1 LGTVSDAQMNDQSG
15 GRPRWRTRYR
25 NRGCGCSGG
34 GFLLVL
40 TVGILLSLFNTGVGV
55 GVSVR
60 IPFTQSNLTVAGSIG
75 AKDKAVGSLPE
86 YTDGRLGGNQNF
98 FNNSTTM
105 TIGPAE
111 GAALVIL
118 GKQDGAPAVDLHL
131 VVR

>member
-1 LGTVSDAQMNDQSG
+1 MGEKGSP
-15 GRPRWRTRYR
+15 GRSRSR

-34 GFLLVL
+34 LFLLVL
-40 TVGILLSLFNTGVGV
+40 TVGIVLSLFNAGVGL

-60 IPFTQSNLTVAGSIG
+60 IPFTQSNLTAAGSIG
-75 AKDKAVGSLPE
+75 AKDKAVGALPS
-86 YTDGRLGGNQNF
+86 YADGRLGGNQNF

-111 GAALVIL
+111 GTALVIV
-118 GKQDGAPAVDLHL
+118 GKQDDAPAVDLHI

>member
-1 LGTVSDAQMNDQSG
+1 MNEQATVD
-15 GRPRWRTRYR
+15 RPRWRTRYR
-25 NRGCGCSGG
+25 TRGCGCGGG
-34 GFLLVL
+34 GFVLVL
-40 TVGILLSLFNTGVGV
+40 TVGIVLSLFNAGVGV

-60 IPFTQSNLTVAGSIG
+60 VPFTESNLTLAASIG
-75 AKDKAVGSLPE
+75 AKDQAVGSLPA
-86 YTDGRLGGNQNF
+86 YTEGRLGGNQNF

-118 GKQDGAPAVDLHL
+118 GKQAGAPAVDLHL

>member
-1 LGTVSDAQMNDQSG
+1 MDDPTRGD
-15 GRPRWRTRYR
+15 RPRWRTRYR
-25 NRGCGCSGG
+25 SRGCGCSGG

-60 IPFTQSNLTVAGSIG
+60 IPLTQSNLTVAGSIG
-75 AKDKAVGSLPE
+75 AKDKAVGALPE

>member
-1 LGTVSDAQMNDQSG
+1 MNDEARG
-15 GRPRWRTRYR
+15 ERTRWRTRYR
-25 NRGCGCSGG
+25 NRGCGCGGG

-40 TVGILLSLFNTGVGV
+40 TVGIVLSLFNAGVGV

-60 IPFTQSNLTVAGSIG
+60 IPFTQSNVTVAGSIG
-75 AKDKAVGSLPE
+75 AKGKAVGSLPA
-86 YTDGRLGGNQNF
+86 YTEGRLGGNQNF

-111 GAALVIL
+111 GAAIVII
-118 GKQDGAPAVDLHL
+118 GKQDDAPAIDLHL

>member
-1 LGTVSDAQMNDQSG
+1 MQESVGAERV
-15 GRPRWRTRYR
+15 RWRTRYR
-25 NRGCGCSGG
+25 NRGCGCG

-40 TVGILLSLFNTGVGV
+40 TVGILLSLFHSDVGI

-60 IPFTQSNLTVAGSIG
+60 IPFTDSNITVAGSLG
-75 AKDKAVGSLPE
+75 AKDKAANALPS
-86 YTDGRLGGNQNF
+86 YTTGRLGGNQNL

-111 GAALVIL
+111 GAALVII
-118 GKQDGAPAVDLHL
+118 GRQAGAPPVDLHL

>member
-1 LGTVSDAQMNDQSG
+1 M
-15 GRPRWRTRYR
+15 
-25 NRGCGCSGG
+25 
-34 GFLLVL
+34 L

-60 IPFTQSNLTVAGSIG
+60 IPFTQSNVTLAASIG
-75 AKDKAVGSLPE
+75 AKDKAVGALPD

-111 GAALVIL
+111 GAALVIV

-131 VVR
+131 VVH

>member
-1 LGTVSDAQMNDQSG
+1 MAVSDPVKSE
-15 GRPRWRTRYR
+15 RTRWRYR
-25 NRGCGCSGG
+25 NRGCGCGGG

-60 IPFTQSNLTVAGSIG
+60 VPFTHSNLTVAASIG
-75 AKDKAVGSLPE
+75 AKAKTVGSLPV
-86 YTDGRLGGNQNF
+86 YTQGRLGGNQNF

-111 GAALVIL
+111 GAALVIV
-118 GKQDGAPAVDLHL
+118 GKQDDAPAVDLHL
-131 VVR
+131 VVH

>member
-1 LGTVSDAQMNDQSG
+1 MDDQGSE
-15 GRPRWRTRYR
+15 GRRRGRTGYR
-25 NRGCGCSGG
+25 NRGCGCGGG

-40 TVGILLSLFNTGVGV
+40 TVGIVLSLFNAGVGV

-60 IPFTQSNLTVAGSIG
+60 IPFTQSNLTVAASLG
-75 AKDKAVGSLPE
+75 AKDKTVSALPP
-86 YTDGRLGGNQNF
+86 YTEGRLGGNQNF

-111 GAALVIL
+111 GAGVVIL
-118 GKQDGAPAVDLHL
+118 GKQDGAPAVGLYL

>member
-1 LGTVSDAQMNDQSG
+1 MSDPVRG
-15 GRPRWRTRYR
+15 ERTRWRYR
-25 NRGCGCSGG
+25 NRGCGCGGG

-60 IPFTQSNLTVAGSIG
+60 IPFTHSNLTVAASIG
-75 AKDKAVGSLPE
+75 AKDKTVGSLPG
-86 YTDGRLGGNQNF
+86 YTEGRLGGNQNF

-111 GAALVIL
+111 GAALVIV
-118 GKQDGAPAVDLHL
+118 GKQDDAPAVDLHL
-131 VVR
+131 VVH